1 MRQFL
6 FFLIMSGF
14 FLTAK
19 AQVISYSPA
28 YPNINDSLEIIFN
41 ATQGNAAL
49 TGVNPV
55 YIHTGVI
62 TSKSVNDA
70 DWQYKKTPFAAPDS
84 TVLMQSL
91 GNNLFR
97 IKFKIRN
104 WYGFSQNEKVV
115 ALAMVFR
122 NFAGT
127 QIGKN
132 ADGTDIFIP
141 IFETGF
147 SAKIT
152 APVTRPYITTL
163 NQPLTVRVA
172 ANQPSFINLFQN
184 GQIIAQ
190 QASTQLLTFTFP
202 ANQVGKFWVK
212 FIAESGVQSVRD
224 SIYFVVRDN
233 PVVQDP
239 PSGLGNGI
247 NEINDSTVI
256 LCLLA
261 PFKNYAYLLGD
272 FNNWEV
278 DPAYYMKR
286 SQNGERYWLEVT
298 GLTPGQEVRFQYF
311 VDGNFKIAD
320 PLAEKVLDPNLDAS
334 INPVLYPNLIPYP
347 AGKTTEVVSVMQPG
361 EPPFNWQITN
371 FQKPDNRDLVIY
383 ELLIRDFASRH
394 TFKVVR
400 DSLGYLKKLG
410 INAIQ
415 LMPVTEFDGNES
427 WGYGPN
433 FFFAP
438 DKTYGP
444 KEELKKLIDAAHA
457 EGMAVILDI
466 VLNHMYGLAPQVR
479 LWQDKE
485 SSDIWTNN
493 PYCNVEATHAFN
505 VGYDL
510 NHDSPYVREFCDTVL
525 AHWCAEYKID
535 GFRFDLSKGFTQNV
549 TVNSP
554 NPVGDWSVY
563 DASRIY
569 NIKRMM
575 TRLWQRYPGTY
586 AILEHFAANDE
597 ETELAN
603 FGCMLWGKAHTQY
616 GQATMGWPTDWDFEG
631 LVSYQ
636 AKGWAF
642 HNLVGFMESHDEE
655 RLMYSNQQFGNVNGN
670 YSTRT
675 LQNALQRKEAASAVF
690 YTVPGPKMLWMFG
703 ELGYDYSI
711 NWPTN
716 TNESRT
722 APKPIKW
729 DYLNNPFR
737 HKLFK
742 ATAALIKL
750 HTSYPAFRTSN
761 YDISAFGTQ
770 KQVYVSDPSMNCI
783 AITNFDMVTQNVFTG
798 FQHTGLWYDYM
809 TGQSLNV
816 TDVNMTISLPPGGYK
831 VFVDQQIPTPDLS
844 IPDSIFIGFEEPS
857 MESFNTFVSPN
868 PFNQQVKF
876 RYLVNNDQDIQIGIY
891 DLLGR
896 EVVSLLNARQSAGIQ
911 EIEWDGRDKEG
922 NFVKP
927 GNYFYRISSQDYIDT
942 GKLLRV
948 E

>member
-1 MRQFL
+1 MSKFL
-6 FFLIMSGF
+6 FSLLLIAFSF
-14 FLTAK
+14 SLN
-19 AQVISYSPA
+19 AQVITYTPA
-28 YPNINDSLEIIFN
+28 YPNVNDSLEIIFN
-41 ATQGNAAL
+41 ASQGNGAL
-49 TGVNPV
+49 NGVSPV

-62 TSKSVNDA
+62 TGKSVNDA
-70 DWQYKKTPFAAPDS
+70 DWQFKKTPFAAPDS

-104 WYGFSQNEKVV
+104 WYGFSSNEKVI

-122 NFAGT
+122 NLSGT
-127 QIGKN
+127 QVGKN

-141 IFETGF
+141 IYDAGY

-152 APVTRPYITTL
+152 APITRPFITAV
-163 NQPLTVRVA
+163 NQPLTVQVN
-172 ANQPSFINLFQN
+172 ANQSSFINLFQN
-184 GQIIAQ
+184 GQLVAQ
-190 QASTQLLTFTFP
+190 QAATQSLSFTFP
-202 ANQVGKFWVK
+202 ATQPGKFWVK
-212 FIAESGVQSVRD
+212 FVAESGVQSLSD
-224 SIYFVVRDN
+224 SIYYIVQGS
-233 PVVQDP
+233 PVVMDP
-239 PSGLGNGI
+239 PAGTGNGI
-247 NEINDSTVI
+247 NEINDSTVV

-261 PFKNYAYLLGD
+261 PFKNFAYVIGD
-272 FNNWEV
+272 FNNWEM
-278 DPAYYMKR
+278 DPSYFMKR
-286 SQNGERYWLEVT
+286 SLNGERYWLEIS
-298 GLTPGQEVRFQYF
+298 GLTPGEEVRFQYF
-311 VDGNFKIAD
+311 VDGSLKVAD
-320 PLAEKVLDPNLDAS
+320 PFAEKILDPTLDIS
-334 INPVLYPNLIPYP
+334 INPVLYPYLIPYP
-347 AGKTTEVVSVMQPG
+347 SGKTTEVVSVMQPG
-361 EPPFNWQITN
+361 AAPFNWQVTN

-400 DSLGYLKKLG
+400 DSLSYLKKLG

-444 KEELKKLIDAAHA
+444 KEELKMLIDAAHA

-485 SSDIWTNN
+485 SGDVWGNN
-493 PYCNVEATHAFN
+493 PYCNVEATHPFS

-510 NHDSPYVREFCDTVL
+510 NHDSPYVRDFCDTVL

-535 GFRFDLSKGFTQNV
+535 GFRFDLSKGFTQTNSI
-549 TVNSP
+549 NSP
-554 NPVGDWSVY
+554 NPVGDWSNY
-563 DASRIY
+563 DAGRIY

-575 TRLWQRYPGTY
+575 TKLWQGFPGTY
-586 AILEHFAANDE
+586 GILEHFAANDE

-616 GQATMGWPTDWDFEG
+616 GQATMGWPTDWDFEWH
-631 LVSYQ
+631 VSYQ
-636 AKGWAF
+636 SRGWAF

-655 RLMYSNQQFGNVNGN
+655 RLMYSNQQYGNINGT

-675 LQNALQRKEAASAVF
+675 LQNALQRKEAACAVF
-690 YTVPGPKMLWMFG
+690 YTIPGPKMLWMFG

-716 TNESRT
+716 TAESRT
-722 APKPIKW
+722 APKPVKW
-729 DYLNNPFR
+729 DYLMNPYR

-742 ATAALIKL
+742 ATSALIKL
-750 HTSYPAFRTSN
+750 HANYPAFRSGN

-770 KQVYVSDPSMNCI
+770 KQVYVSDPSMNCV
-783 AITNFDMVTQNVFTG
+783 AISNFDMVTQNVFTG

-816 TDVNMTISLPPGGYK
+816 TDVNMTVSLPPGGYR
-831 VFVDQQIPTPDLS
+831 VYVDQQIPTPDLS
-844 IPDSIFIGFEEPS
+844 IPDSIFASVEPLEQ
-857 MESFNTFVSPN
+857 ESFNTFVSPN
-868 PFNQQVKF
+868 PFSGQVTFSYFVNSPQQVKISLF
-876 RYLVNNDQDIQIGIY
+876 DIS
-891 DLLGR
+891 GR
-896 EVVSLLNARQSAGIQ
+896 EVAVLKDEFHTEGIHRL
-911 EIEWDGRDKEG
+911 EWKTDGNTIKLS
-922 NFVKP
+922 P
-927 GNYFYRISSQDYIDT
+927 GNYFYRISSADYVDR
-942 GKLLRV
+942 GKLIYS